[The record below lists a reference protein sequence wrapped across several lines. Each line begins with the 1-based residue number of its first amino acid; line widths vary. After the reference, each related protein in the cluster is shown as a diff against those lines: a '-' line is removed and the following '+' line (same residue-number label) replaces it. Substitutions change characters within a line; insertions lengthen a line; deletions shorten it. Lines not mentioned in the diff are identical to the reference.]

1 LILEGLCVECGDAV
15 SDKSSKRVNLDWIGR
30 AFGFTGPLH
39 ASKEFAVEM
48 YRVDNRNLQQNG
60 KLRLVLDLDETLI
73 HSTRIKNNVFDD
85 EDLMDFES
93 FEDGCFLPSYS
104 STFHNKKEDYTVYK
118 EDGSIHFSIEGKE
131 FKLTFRPHV
140 FQFLHEVQ
148 KYFDVYI
155 YSNGTRNYVYRILN
169 IIRDQLHLM
178 NLELNISGV
187 LGRDPRKR
195 RSPKMLHKML
205 CSRSRTI
212 VIDDQPRAWHT
223 ADAENILRITPFID
237 NHEDNELFYLD
248 KILKEIHKKFFTV
261 SNRKVD
267 VRTILGQIRNK
278 YQSL

>member
-1 LILEGLCVECGDAV
+1 MILHGLCVECGDVV
-15 SDKSSKRVNLDWIGR
+15 SEKTKRVNLDWIGQ
-30 AFGFTGPLH
+30 ALGFTGSVH

-48 YRVDNRNLQQNG
+48 YRVDNRSLQQTG

-73 HSTRIKNNVFDD
+73 HSTRIKNNTIEDD
-85 EDLMDFES
+85 EMDIDFQ
-93 FEDGCFLPSYS
+93 EDGCFLPSYG

-118 EDGSIHFSIEGKE
+118 EDGCIHFSLEGKE
-131 FKLTFRPHV
+131 FKLVFRPHV

-169 IIRDQLHLM
+169 IIRDQLQLM

-187 LGRDPRKR
+187 LGRDPRKK

-223 ADAENILRITPFID
+223 SDLENILRISPFFD
-237 NHEDNELFYLD
+237 NDGDDSLYVLSH
-248 KILKEIHKKFFTV
+248 ILKEVHKKFFTV

-278 YQSL
+278 YRNF